1 MRDKKH
7 LLQLAGILALALLL
21 ALLTTA
27 SVQDDSVPQKKEE
40 KTEEIRLTFSPEVLT
55 YDGQGDLDLLKGVYA
70 EDANGKDLSSN
81 VEAVMTSSG
90 TQTEKKIRYTV
101 FAPDGTEATAVRTLK
116 LEGYT
121 GPELSVEENLKL
133 EASALEEL
141 IPYLKENNLL
151 TAQDGFGRDS
161 ADQVEWVREKI
172 EKGVY
177 DITFTLKN
185 QYLDSI
191 QQTVRTR
198 ISGETAD
205 LKLKLSESTVTVLM
219 GTEFDPINY
228 VAAAVDPEYGNL
240 MDRLSVSS
248 TVNTMI
254 PGTYAVVYTLT
265 SLDNTQKAEAV
276 LQVKVAEEMKQ

>member
-21 ALLTTA
+21 TLLTAA
-27 SVQDDSVPQKKEE
+27 SVQDDSALRKEE
-40 KTEEIRLTFSPEVLT
+40 KAEKIRITFSPEILT
-55 YDGQGDLDLLKGVYA
+55 YDGQGDLNLLKGVYA
-70 EDANGKDLSSN
+70 EDADGKNLSAN

-116 LEGYT
+116 LEDYT

-133 EASALEEL
+133 ESSALEDL
-141 IPYLKENNLL
+141 IPYLKENDLL
-151 TAQDGFGRDS
+151 TAKDGFGRD
-161 ADQVEWVREKI
+161 AAEQVEWYREKVV
-172 EKGVY
+172 KGVY

-185 QYLDSI
+185 QYLDST
-191 QQTVRTR
+191 QQTVRTV
-198 ISGETAD
+198 ISGDTAD
-205 LKLKLSESTVTVLM
+205 LELNLSESTITVLP
-219 GTEFDPINY
+219 GTEFEPMNY

-265 SLDNTQKAEAV
+265 SLDNTQKANAV
-276 LQVKVAEEMKQ
+276 LQVKVAEDLK

>member
-1 MRDKKH
+1 MREKKH

-21 ALLTTA
+21 ALLTAA
-27 SVQDDSVPQKKEE
+27 SVQDDSVPRKKEE

-55 YDGQGDLDLLKGVYA
+55 YNGQSDLDLFEGVYA
-70 EDANGKDLSSN
+70 ESADGKDLSAN
-81 VEAVMTSSG
+81 IEAVMTSSG
-90 TQTEKKIRYTV
+90 TLNEKKIRYTV
-101 FAPDGTEATAVRTLK
+101 FAPDGAEATAVRTLK

-133 EASALEEL
+133 EATTLEDL
-141 IPYLKENNLL
+141 IPYLKENDML
-151 TAQDGFGRDS
+151 TAQDGFGRD
-161 ADQVEWVREKI
+161 AIDQIEWCREKV

-185 QYLDSI
+185 QYLDST
-191 QQTVRTR
+191 QQTVRVM

-205 LKLKLSESTVTVLM
+205 LELKLSESTVTVLT

-228 VAAAVDPEYGNL
+228 VTAAVDPEYGNL
-240 MDRLSVSS
+240 MERLSVSG

-276 LQVKVAEEMKQ
+276 LQVNVAEEMKQ

>member
-7 LLQLAGILALALLL
+7 LLQLAGILALTLLL
-21 ALLTTA
+21 ALLTAA
-27 SVQDDSVPQKKEE
+27 SVQDDSVPRKKEE
-40 KTEEIRLTFSPEVLT
+40 KTEEIRIIFSPKVLT
-55 YDGQGDLDLLKGVYA
+55 YDGQGDLDLLKGVHA
-70 EDANGKDLSSN
+70 ESSEGKDLSAN

-101 FAPDGTEATAVRTLK
+101 FAPEGAEATAVRTLK

-121 GPELSVEENLKL
+121 GPQLSVEENLKL
-133 EASALEEL
+133 EASALEDL
-141 IPYLKENNLL
+141 IPYMKENDLL
-151 TAQDGFGRDS
+151 IAQDGFGRDA
-161 ADQVEWVREKI
+161 ADQVEWCREKV

-185 QYLDSI
+185 QYLDST
-191 QQTVRTR
+191 QQTVRTM
-198 ISGETAD
+198 INGETAD
-205 LKLKLSESTVTVLM
+205 LELNLSESTITVLQ
-219 GTEFDPINY
+219 GTEFDPMNY

-254 PGTYAVVYTLT
+254 PGTYAVIYTLT